1 MKYALLFAATA
12 AAYDAYGGY
21 GSQPSSSAPAK
32 VSSSAPSYGGY
43 GYQSVTSKA
52 STPAVS
58 KATPCSTS
66 VGKDGY
72 TTVVPGYG
80 KPPVTVT
87 QQHQAYPTCVAKGY
101 DGKSCDKW
109 EDDKYVSTTITDY
122 NKKVVTVT
130 KVQDCVT
137 VYHEKKTITHYATS
151 TIGGYGAV
159 STPSVNKNATGNWYE
174 LYEKV
179 YTVEYQNM
187 GKNALPGYGGSG
199 LCQKCDN
206 AQPIVV
212 KEYKGG
218 KWTEEKKT
226 LNYGKPQDEVKVY
239 EKPGVYTVPAKV
251 VTVYQSTPTGKAP
264 EYGVYHYDAKVITI
278 TKSNQPYT
286 CTYDLPKSTPSKTP
300 SKNEGYPVKTP
311 VYNDYG
317 YKASPTP
324 KKPEN
329 DYPSYPSYP
338 VKSNTT
344 SYGNGYADKPT
355 STPCSTLIKSTPTP
369 ASSKP
374 VYGDNGYVSKGYPT
388 PTPAYGNG
396 GYGDNSKP
404 STSIPSKPSSTPCD
418 DDKKKPTPTPSK
430 PSYDDNYKPAPT
442 PSKPVYDDN
451 YKPAPTPSKP
461 VYDNGNNYNN
471 NNGYG
476 SNTKPTPTPA
486 YPAYP
491 ADPSGGYGSNVE
503 YGKTNPGY
511 TKRGGMIERRKA
523 VAEAQQAKRAIV
535 L

>member
-1 MKYALLFAATA
+1 MKYTLLFAATA

-21 GSQPSSSAPAK
+21 GSQQSSSAPAK
-32 VSSSAPSYGGY
+32 MSSSAPSYSGY
-43 GYQSVTSKA
+43 VYQSVTSQA
-52 STPAVS
+52 STPPAS

-87 QQHQAYPTCVAKGY
+87 TQHQSYPTCVAKGY

-130 KVQDCVT
+130 KVQDYVT

-159 STPSVNKNATGNWYE
+159 STASVNKNATGNWYE

-179 YTVEYQNM
+179 HVVDYQNM
-187 GKNALPGYGGSG
+187 GKNALVGYSGSG

-218 KWTEEKKT
+218 KWTEEKT
-226 LNYGKPQDEVKVY
+226 ILNYGKPQNEVKVY
-239 EKPGVYTVPAKV
+239 EKPGVYTIPAKV
-251 VTVYQSTPTGKAP
+251 VTVYSSTPTGKAP
-264 EYGVYHYDAKVITI
+264 EYGIYHYDAKVITI

-286 CTYDLPKSTPSKTP
+286 CTYDLPKQTPSKTP
-300 SKNEGYPVKTP
+300 T
-311 VYNDYG
+311 YNDYG
-317 YKASPTP
+317 YKASATP
-324 KKPEN
+324 KKTEN
-329 DYPSYPSYP
+329 YYPSYPSYP
-338 VKSNTT
+338 IKSNTT
-344 SYGNGYADKPT
+344 SYGNGYAEKPT
-355 STPCSTLIKSTPTP
+355 TTPCT
-369 ASSKP
+369 SSKA
-374 VYGDNGYVSKGYPT
+374 VYGDNGYGAKSTPTSASSMPVYGDYSYGDKSTPSLNSYPT
-388 PTPAYGNG
+388 PTPPAYGNG
-396 GYGDNSKP
+396 GYSDNSKP
-404 STSIPSKPSSTPCD
+404 STSVPSKPSSTPCD
-418 DDKKKPTPTPSK
+418 DDKKNIPTPTPSK
-430 PSYDDNYKPAPT
+430 PVQNDDNYRPSPT
-442 PSKPVYDDN
+442 PPTQSKPVYEN
-451 YKPAPTPSKP
+451 
-461 VYDNGNNYNN
+461 NN

-476 SNTKPTPTPA
+476 DNSKPNSTPA

-491 ADPSGGYGSNVE
+491 ADPSGGYSSNVE
-503 YGKTNPGY
+503 YGKTSTGY

-523 VAEAQQAKRAIV
+523 VAEEQISKRAIV